1 MCVYIYIVFM
11 DVGDY
16 SSHKVRQTR
25 FVFDIGR
32 LNLVYVFFVEKSDD
46 GVRRRE
52 ESSFLLLPVYAYN
65 SRFRRFPEVKIII
78 ASSSTRE

>member
-1 MCVYIYIVFM
+1 MLYVCIYIYIVFM
-11 DVGDY
+11 YVGDY

-25 FVFDIGR
+25 FVLDIGR
-32 LNLVYVFFVEKSDD
+32 LNLVFVFFVEKSDD

-52 ESSFLLLPVYAYN
+52 GNISFSFPFT
-65 SRFRRFPEVKIII
+65 RFRRFREVKIII